1 MRPAPLV
8 RVGGRTPATLAPGLL
23 PTTAAGLAHPVA
35 ALGAWRGRA
44 VALVAGMASVLA
56 LAPYFAWPVLFLT
69 LPLLVWLV
77 DGVCAQDGNWARR
90 SAAAAAVGWCFGF
103 GYFLAGLFWIGQAF
117 LVDAATFAVLLPFA
131 VTLLPAGLALYH
143 GAAVAV
149 AARFWRPGPTRV
161 VVLALALSAA
171 EWLRGHAL
179 SGFPWNLLGY
189 ALTYPL
195 ALMQSAALLG
205 TYALGLCAVL
215 VFALPMVLWSAA
227 RPGADGR
234 ANRALAVAVAV
245 VPLALAW
252 ALGGWRL
259 SLATPTP
266 VAGARVRIVQPNV
279 AERDKWRPEN
289 RERIFRDHLALSLT
303 NPAGERDGA
312 AGITHLIWPE
322 AALPFLVLDD
332 PGARAAIGR
341 MLPPDALLIT
351 GALRAEPGPPEAPQ
365 RPRVFNSILVFGTEG
380 SLVTRYDKIRLVPF
394 GEYLPMQAMLESIGL
409 RQLTQL
415 RGGFIAGPR
424 PRPLLR
430 VPGLPASAPLICY
443 EAVFPHAIV
452 DTAERPG
459 ALLNVTNDAWFGD
472 TSGPRQHLHQARV
485 RAVEE
490 GVPLLRVANTGIS
503 AVIDGYGRV
512 LGRLDLD
519 RRGTLDAELPAALP
533 PPPYARF
540 GDTLFLLLWLAGAA
554 LVCVR
559 PRRPAPG
566 AEGNAASGRAG
577 PPQADA

>member
-35 ALGAWRGRA
+35 ALGGWRGRA

-77 DGVCAQDGNWARR
+77 DGVCAQGGNWARR

-215 VFALPMVLWSAA
+215 VFALPMVL
-227 RPGADGR
+227 
-234 ANRALAVAVAV
+234 
-245 VPLALAW
+245 
-252 ALGGWRL
+252 
-259 SLATPTP
+259 
-266 VAGARVRIVQPNV
+266 
-279 AERDKWRPEN
+279 
-289 RERIFRDHLALSLT
+289 
-303 NPAGERDGA
+303 
-312 AGITHLIWPE
+312 
-322 AALPFLVLDD
+322 
-332 PGARAAIGR
+332 
-341 MLPPDALLIT
+341 
-351 GALRAEPGPPEAPQ
+351 
-365 RPRVFNSILVFGTEG
+365 
-380 SLVTRYDKIRLVPF
+380 
-394 GEYLPMQAMLESIGL
+394 
-409 RQLTQL
+409 
-415 RGGFIAGPR
+415 
-424 PRPLLR
+424 
-430 VPGLPASAPLICY
+430 
-443 EAVFPHAIV
+443 
-452 DTAERPG
+452 
-459 ALLNVTNDAWFGD
+459 
-472 TSGPRQHLHQARV
+472 
-485 RAVEE
+485 
-490 GVPLLRVANTGIS
+490 
-503 AVIDGYGRV
+503 
-512 LGRLDLD
+512 
-519 RRGTLDAELPAALP
+519 
-533 PPPYARF
+533 
-540 GDTLFLLLWLAGAA
+540 
-554 LVCVR
+554 
-559 PRRPAPG
+559 
-566 AEGNAASGRAG
+566 
-577 PPQADA
+577 